1 MDFMSTLK
9 SKVGGIPVWVIAVL
23 GTIGLALYLRHKNA
37 KSNADQTNAA
47 ANQTNSDLGSAQELA
62 NMFNVAGLMPYQ
74 GGDIYINTTEPSKA
88 GSANGP
94 GKPKPSPPVGKDI
107 QTSNFYKTTK
117 VTDWNTLAKQL
128 GVFGGSGIALY
139 EYNLI
144 PNKHSAATLADFKKT
159 PKTVKKGEEI
169 AVPLK
174 GVLINLPNVGVI
186 KS

>member
-1 MDFMSTLK
+1 MDFMGTLK
-9 SKVGGIPVWVIAVL
+9 SKVGGIPVWVIALL
-23 GTIGLALYLRHKNA
+23 GTIGLALYLRRRNA
-37 KSNADQTNAA
+37 KANAQTDAA
-47 ANQTNSDLGSAQELA
+47 ANQTNTDLGSAQELA

-74 GGDIYINTTEPSKA
+74 GGDIYVNTTEPK
-88 GSANGP
+88 GGANPP
-94 GKPKPSPPVGKDI
+94 GTPKPSPPVGKDI
-107 QTSNFYKTTK
+107 QTSSFYKTTK

-144 PNKHSAATLADFKKT
+144 PNKHSPATIADFKKT

-174 GVLINLPNVGVI
+174 GVNISLPNVGVI